1 MAVSW
6 SLEELQRQIEEITFA
21 QRLVEIDLGTD
32 DLPTYVLFKY
42 PTRRVTQLSNL
53 VELRALHRAQKDHF
67 LTEAQMDQFMR
78 QNNIWKEEDDKK
90 VEAINKLINKSKSK
104 LSDPDMDPSYKPYI
118 RRSIE
123 KYEEELF
130 QAELKRERMMVHT
143 AERRSRQEKYDYML
157 WACSYDPESDEQM
170 WEDYLTYCKD
180 VERKA
185 EFKNKLLSEFLRY
198 LVGHTTEEIRYIAR
212 SNLWRLD
219 YLISQKGNLHLFPK
233 SSIELTP
240 DQKNLLWW
248 TGYYQSIYEMLPED
262 QPDDWVIQ
270 DDESLDAYMEELHKE
285 RSKERYERKAE
296 KMYGK
301 STAENMDTRL
311 IMRSHPGYMDR
322 QYDKANPKAG
332 KSDISLKDEP
342 QMKGSA
348 FKRSQGISK
357 SKKFTGVLKV

>member
-1 MAVSW
+1 MAIDW
-6 SLEELQRQIEEITFA
+6 SLEELQNHIEQICFSQKLVQIDEKNNPLPTFA
-21 QRLVEIDLGTD
+21 V
-32 DLPTYVLFKY
+32 FHY
-42 PTRRVTQLSNL
+42 PSRRVTRLANL
-53 VELRALHRAQKDHF
+53 AENKALYRAQKDNF
-67 LTEAQMDQFMR
+67 LTESQMDQFMR
-78 QNNIWKEEDDKK
+78 QNGIWKEADDKK
-90 VEAINKLINKSKSK
+90 VESINKLINKTKEK
-104 LSDPDMDPSYKPYI
+104 ISDPEMDPSYKPYL
-118 RRSIE
+118 RKSIE

-143 AERRSRQEKYDYML
+143 AERKARQEKYDYML
-157 WACSYDPESDEQM
+157 WACTHDPETDDLM
-170 WEDYLTYCKD
+170 WDNYLTYCKD

-185 EFKNKLLSEFLRY
+185 EFRNKLLSEFLHY

-219 YLISQKGNLHLFPK
+219 YLVAQKGNLHLFPK

-270 DDESLDAYMEELHKE
+270 DDGALDEFMEDLHKE

-311 IMRSHPGYMDR
+311 IMKSHPGYWDR

-332 KSDISLKDEP
+332 KSDVSLKDDP
-342 QMKGSA
+342 QMEGSA

-357 SKKFTGVLKV
+357 SKKFTKE